1 VEREGEDCSYPA
13 CPGGV
18 MIIAEGQQDASTVDM
33 TVAQIILGST
43 VHTTLVDLI
52 DQSILVS
59 NLNQP
64 G

>member
-1 VEREGEDCSYPA
+1 
-13 CPGGV
+13 

-33 TVAQIILGST
+33 TVAQIVLGST

-52 DQSILVS
+52 DESILVS
-59 NLNQP
+59 YLNQP